1 METASALFY
10 AEGIHAVGVDRVVRD
25 SGVAKA
31 TLYQHFR
38 SKEELVAAC
47 LQQRSD

>member
-38 SKEELVAAC
+38 FEGGTGGGVFTAAVC
-47 LQQRSD
+47 